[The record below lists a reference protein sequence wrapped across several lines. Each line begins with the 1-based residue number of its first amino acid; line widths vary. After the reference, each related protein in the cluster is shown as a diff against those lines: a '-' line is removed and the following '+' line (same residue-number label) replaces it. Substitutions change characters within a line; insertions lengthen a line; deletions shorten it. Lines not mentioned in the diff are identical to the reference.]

1 MRSNNNN
8 TCAASSSRSNKAVST
23 GRHPVYR
30 GVRRRSSG
38 KWVSEI
44 REPKKPN
51 RIWLGT
57 FPTPEMAAIAY
68 DVAALALKGKDAEL
82 NFPNSASSLPVP
94 ASSSARDIQMAATAA
109 ATAVGAANDALTLTL
124 TQEND
129 NNNNNNTNDINVQVL
144 QAQENVNVPSVG
156 DYNNMNEFVDEDL
169 IFDMPNVLVNM
180 AQGMLLSPPRFDF
193 ASSDYDASPANN
205 NMGSEDSSLWS
216 YPYFP

>member
-1 MRSNNNN
+1 MRSSNG
-8 TCAASSSRSNKAVST
+8 TSSSRASNGNT

-57 FPTPEMAAIAY
+57 FATPEMAAIAY

-94 ASSSARDIQMAATAA
+94 TSSAARDIQMAAASAA
-109 ATAVGAANDALTLTL
+109 AAVGAANDALEGSRGGNASVSLTEEFSGGNL
-124 TQEND
+124 NH
-129 NNNNNNTNDINVQVL
+129 
-144 QAQENVNVPSVG
+144 
-156 DYNNMNEFVDEDL
+156 FVDEDL
-169 IFDMPNVLVNM
+169 IFDMPNILVNM
-180 AQGMLLSPPRFDF
+180 AEGMLLSPPRFDNF
-193 ASSDYDASPANN
+193 AATDYEYMD
-205 NMGSEDSSLWS
+205 EDPNLWG
-216 YPYFP
+216 FPNY